1 MMDAAPREVVCVGIL
16 VADIFIP
23 PLARLPAAGEL
34 LASGDFLIDSGGC
47 AANVA
52 TSLVKLGVAATAV
65 GKVGSDH
72 FGSFIRDDLTRKGIN
87 TAAIAR
93 SERTGTSKTVVLPVI
108 GEDRRYIHTF
118 GANADFTA
126 ADIDRA
132 LLDSATVLYVGGYL
146 VLPGLDATELGSLF
160 RYAREKG
167 VITALDVVV
176 PTEHGNTDLAALLK
190 PVMPY
195 VDYFMPNDEEAY
207 ALTGESDPQRQA
219 GYFLTLGCTNAIITK
234 GQRGTLFTNGRETL
248 EIPSFTVEVVDSS
261 GAGDAFA
268 AGFIVGLLEG
278 WGTAQTLRF
287 ASAIGASA
295 CTRLGCTDGVFN
307 RDQAQEFLASTLSN
321 T

>member
-52 TSLVKLGVAATAV
+52 TSLVKLDVTATAV

-72 FGSFIRDDLTRKGIN
+72 FGSFIQQDLTQKGIN
-87 TAAIAR
+87 TVGIAR
-93 SERTGTSKTVVLPVI
+93 SERAGTSKTVILPVI

-132 LLDSATVLYVGGYL
+132 LLDGARVLYVGGYL
-146 VLPGLDATELGSLF
+146 VLPGLDATELGDLF
-160 RYAREKG
+160 RYARQKG
-167 VITALDVVV
+167 VITVLDVVV
-176 PTEHGNTDLAALLK
+176 PSEHDNADFAALLK
-190 PVMPY
+190 PVLPY
-195 VDYFMPNDEEAY
+195 VDYFMPNDEEAH
-207 ALTGESDPQRQA
+207 ALTGESDPQQQA
-219 GYFLTLGCTNAIITK
+219 EQFLALGCTNAIITK
-234 GQRGTLFTNGRETL
+234 GKYGTLLANKRETL

-278 WGTAQTLRF
+278 WETAQMLRF
-287 ASAIGASA
+287 ASAIGAAA

-307 RDQAQEFLASTLSN
+307 RDQAQEFLASTISN